1 MSERP
6 NTEELLDKLS
16 EFYDAD
22 INQYLGEH
30 GGAAEVVDVEGN
42 ELIIRLLGECRGCLS
57 MNDTVNGVIKKKV
70 HAVFPFIEKV
80 TVTDDVSPEVYE
92 MAKSLLTGGKY

>member
-1 MSERP
+1 M
-6 NTEELLDKLS
+6 TEELYEKLTD
-16 EFYDAD
+16 FFDAD

-30 GGAAEVVDVEGN
+30 GGGAEVVDVEGST
-42 ELIIRLLGECRGCLS
+42 LIIRLTGECRGCLS
-57 MNDTVNGVIKKKV
+57 MNETVNGVILKKV

-92 MAKSLLTGGKY
+92 MASKLFTSGRY